1 MCYVCVCV
9 RACVRACLCTRKGMC
24 DHVSFSLGAEGY
36 GVYKYV
42 PYGPVREVLPYL
54 IRRAEENGD
63 LLGGAQKERRLIA
76 HELRRRKLF
85 F

>member
-1 MCYVCVCV
+1 
-9 RACVRACLCTRKGMC
+9 MC

-63 LLGGAQKERRLIA
+63 MLGGAQKERRLIS
-76 HELRRRKLF
+76 HELRRRKVF

>member
-1 MCYVCVCV
+1 MENE
-9 RACVRACLCTRKGMC
+9 GMC